1 MIVVTGHI
9 RIAPDKIE
17 ALRPAMRTVLETTRK
32 ERGCLLY
39 AYGEDVL
46 DPGLL
51 RIVERWESWET
62 LEAHS
67 KNSHMKPWRDA
78 IAAVGG
84 AIERNVVAQE
94 AGEPKTL

>member
-1 MIVVTGHI
+1 
-9 RIAPDKIE
+9 
-17 ALRPAMRTVLETTRK
+17 MRTVLETTRK
-32 ERGCLLY
+32 EKGCLLY

-67 KNSHMKPWRDA
+67 KNTHMKPWRDA

-84 AIERNVVAQE
+84 AIERSVVGQE